1 MSLVELSLKRPVT
14 AIMFFVSM
22 VAIGLIA
29 SVRLPL
35 EQFPDV
41 NFPFMLVSIPYPGST
56 PQEVE
61 RSITRPIEEAL
72 ATLPGIKDMNSTS
85 RADGAEIVIQFSDFD
100 RDVAI
105 SANEAR
111 SRIDALRKDLPGDMQ
126 RYYVRRFSSG
136 DQPFLQIR
144 FTSSRNLT
152 NEYDMIERLFKRR
165 IERIPGI
172 ANVEITGASPSEIE
186 IAINPALLASHNV
199 GLNQLAAKLQAI
211 NFSVSAGQIDDG
223 VRRLRVQPVGEIRD
237 LDQLRNLVLNES
249 GLRLSDIAE
258 VRFKSQRESVWRR
271 LDLVPAVGVN
281 IQRERSANMVEVSK
295 LVMAE
300 MEKIGKEPELV
311 GIKTIIVQDQAES
324 VKRSIDEL
332 VEAGI
337 VGSLLSLFILFYFL
351 RHWAS
356 TLMVTLAIPI
366 CIVMTLGAMY
376 FLGVTLNVLSM
387 MGLLLGLGMLV
398 DNAVVVVESI
408 YQFREKYPNDPV
420 RCAIEG
426 TRGVQIAISAGTFTS
441 IIVFLPNL
449 FGEANMI
456 SIFLGQVAI
465 TITISLLCSW
475 LVAVSLIP
483 MISAHLKT
491 PPMLSRPDGFLPRL
505 IAKYGRLLR
514 WSLEH
519 RFKSL
524 LAIFLIVIVSLVPA
538 KFTEFDFFKNKA
550 KPELGLYFDWKGAYS
565 LEQMSEEILKVEK
578 YIDARR
584 DHFQVTQIYVFFA
597 EQGWGGVRLTLRNE
611 GSDLKTPG
619 EITEM
624 LRKELPKS
632 ARAEIGFDGGD
643 GPGGG
648 GNAAAEQKV
657 TFYLNGDSPEMLVK
671 IGTELLPALEKRL
684 ELTDVR
690 VNAGDENNEV
700 AVSVDRERAAY
711 FGFSAQEVAQYLGV
725 ALRGSPLREFR
736 RGNTEVP
743 VWVRFEGSE
752 QFSIDRLSSLNLTRA
767 DGVQVPLLSLVD
779 VKIKPGASQISRANR
794 QTSIAIDANINR
806 AGKFDKDAARKA
818 ISEVM
823 NQAKLNETHPGYSW
837 SEGNNFQEDDEA
849 QMQMLF
855 NLGIAMLLIFI
866 VMAALFESMLF
877 PAAIFSSIIFSV
889 LGIFWLFALTGT
901 TFTVMAFIGVL
912 VLMGVVVNNGI
923 VMLEHINLLRRNG
936 HSRTDALVL
945 GSKERLRPILM
956 TMGTTI
962 LGMLPLCFGG
972 SGIGGDGPSYAP
984 MARAVAGGLAFST
997 LVSLLFLPTIYAML
1011 DDVRQYVSSN
1021 IKRGRE
1027 RAKVFSEPK
1036 TETI

>member
-14 AIMFFVSM
+14 AIMFYVSM
-22 VAIGLIA
+22 VVIGLIA

-41 NFPFMLVSIPYPGST
+41 NFPFMMVSIPYPGST

-61 RSITRPIEEAL
+61 RSITRPVEETL
-72 ATLPGIKDMNSTS
+72 ATLPGIKTMNSTS
-85 RADGAEIVIQFSDFD
+85 RADGAEIQIQFTDFD

-111 SRIDALRKDLPGDMQ
+111 SRIDALRKDLPADIQ
-126 RYYVRRFSSG
+126 RYYVQRFSPS

-144 FTSSRNLT
+144 FASSRDLR
-152 NEYDMIERLFKRR
+152 NEYEMIERLFKRR
-165 IERIPGI
+165 IERIPGV

-186 IAINPALLASHNV
+186 IAINPASLGSHNI

-223 VRRLRVQPVGEIRD
+223 MRRLRVQPVGEIRN
-237 LDQLRNLVLNES
+237 LDELRNLVLNDT
-249 GLRLSDIAE
+249 GLRLSDIAQ
-258 VRFKSQRESVWRR
+258 VRFKPQRESIWRR
-271 LDLVPAVGVN
+271 LDLKPAVGVN
-281 IQRERSANMVEVSK
+281 IKRERSANLVAVSK
-295 LVMAE
+295 LVMEE
-300 MEKIGKEPELV
+300 MKKIQAEPELV
-311 GIKTIIVQDQAES
+311 GIKTIIVEDQAES
-324 VKRSIDEL
+324 VTRSINEL
-332 VEAGI
+332 VEAGLI
-337 VGSLLSLFILFYFL
+337 GSALSLFILFFFL
-351 RHWAS
+351 RHWPS

-376 FLGVTLNVLSM
+376 FIGITLNVLSM

-408 YQFREKYPNDPV
+408 YQYQEKYPNDPV

-426 TRGVQIAISAGTFTS
+426 TRSVQVAISAGTFTS

-456 SIFLGQVAI
+456 SIFLGQVAL

-491 PPMLSRPDGFLPRL
+491 PPMIGKTDGFIPRL
-505 IAKYGRLLR
+505 VARYGRLLR

-519 RFKSL
+519 RFKAL
-524 LAIFLIVIVSLVPA
+524 LAIFVIIAVSLIPA
-538 KFTEFDFFKNKA
+538 KYTEFDFFKNEA
-550 KPELGLYFDWKGAYS
+550 KPEINLFFDWKGAYS
-565 LEQMSEEILKVEK
+565 LEQMSEEVLKVEK

-584 DHFQVTQIYVFFA
+584 EHFQVTQIYVFFA

-611 GSDLKTPG
+611 GAGLKGPE
-619 EITEM
+619 EISEM

-632 ARAEIGFDGGD
+632 ARAEIGFQGG
-643 GPGGG
+643 GNGG

-657 TFYLNGDSPEMLVK
+657 TFYLNGDSPETLVQ
-671 IGTELLPALEKRL
+671 IGTELLPLLEKRP

-690 VNAGDENNEV
+690 VNSGDENSEV
-700 AVSVDRERAAY
+700 KVSVDRERAAY

-736 RGNTEVP
+736 QGNTEVP

-752 QFSIDRLSSLNLTRA
+752 EFSINRLSSLNLTRS

-779 VKIKPGASQISRANR
+779 VQIKPGASQISRADR
-794 QTSIAIDANINR
+794 QTSIAVDANINR

-818 ISEVM
+818 INEVM
-823 NQAKLNETHPGYSW
+823 NAAKLNETHPGYSW
-837 SEGNNFQEDDEA
+837 SEGNSFQEDDEA
-849 QMQMLF
+849 MQQMVF
-855 NLGIAMLLIFI
+855 NLGIAMVLIFI

-889 LGIFWLFALTGT
+889 FGIFWLFALTGT

-923 VMLEHINLLRRNG
+923 VMLEHINLLRRG
-936 HSRTDALVL
+936 GLSRTDALVQ

-956 TMGTTI
+956 TMGTAI

-997 LVSLLFLPTIYAML
+997 IVSLLFLPTIYAML
-1011 DDVRQYVSSN
+1011 DDVRQFVSSR

-1027 RAKVFSEPK
+1027 RAPVFSKPK
-1036 TETI
+1036 TELFE

>member
-1 MSLVELSLKRPVT
+1 MSLVELSLKRPIT
-14 AIMFFVSM
+14 AIMFYVSM

-35 EQFPDV
+35 EQFPEV
-41 NFPFMLVSIPYPGST
+41 NFPYMGVSIPYPGST

-61 RSITRPIEEAL
+61 RSITRPIEETL
-72 ATLPGIKDMNSTS
+72 ATLPGIKQMNSTS
-85 RADGAEIVIQFSDFD
+85 RADGAEIQIQFSDFD

-111 SRIDALRKDLPGDMQ
+111 SRIDAIRKDLPADMQ
-126 RYYVRRFSSG
+126 RYYVQRFSPS

-144 FTSSRNLT
+144 FASTRDLRH
-152 NEYDMIERLFKRR
+152 EYEMIERLFKRR

-186 IAINPALLASHNV
+186 IAINSASLGAHNI

-211 NFSVSAGQIDDG
+211 NFSVSAGQINDG

-237 LDQLRNLVLNES
+237 LDELRNLVLNQS

-258 VRFKSQRESVWRR
+258 VRFKAQRESIWRR
-271 LDLVPAVGVN
+271 LDLKPAVGVN
-281 IQRERSANMVEVSK
+281 IKRERSANLVAVSK

-300 MEKIGKEPELV
+300 LEKINQEPEIV
-311 GIKTIIVQDQAES
+311 GIKSIIVEDQAES
-324 VKRSIDEL
+324 VTRSIHEL
-332 VEAGI
+332 VESGI
-337 VGSLLSLFILFYFL
+337 IGSLLSLIILYFFL
-351 RHWAS
+351 RHWPS

-376 FLGVTLNVLSM
+376 FLGITLNVLSM

-408 YQFREKYPNDPV
+408 YQYREKYPNDPM

-426 TRGVQIAISAGTFTS
+426 TRSVQIAISAGTFTS
-441 IIVFLPNL
+441 IVVFLPNL

-456 SIFLGQVAI
+456 SIFLGQVAL

-491 PPMLSRPDGFLPRL
+491 PPMIGRPDGLIPRL
-505 IAKYGRLLR
+505 VARYGRLLL

-519 RFKSL
+519 RFKA
-524 LAIFLIVIVSLVPA
+524 LAAILLIVLVSLIPM
-538 KFTEFDFFKNKA
+538 KFTEFDFFKNEA
-550 KPELGLYFDWKGAYS
+550 KPEIELYFDWKGSYS
-565 LEQMSEEILKVEK
+565 LEQMSEEILKVEQ
-578 YIDARR
+578 YIDKRR
-584 DHFQVTQIYVFFA
+584 EHFQVTQIYVYFA

-611 GSDLKTPG
+611 GPGLKKPD
-619 EITEM
+619 EISEM

-632 ARAEIGFDGGD
+632 ARAEIGFQGGG
-643 GPGGG
+643 GPGG
-648 GNAAAEQKV
+648 GNAAGDQKV
-657 TFYLNGDSPEMLVK
+657 TFYLNGDSPEKLVQ
-671 IGTELLPALEKRL
+671 IGTELLPSLEKRA

-690 VNAGDENNEV
+690 VNAGDENSEIR
-700 AVSVDRERAAY
+700 VSVDRERAAY

-736 RGNTEVP
+736 RGTTEVP

-752 QFSIDRLSSLNLTRA
+752 QFSINSMSSLNLTRA
-767 DGVQVPLLSLVD
+767 DGVEVPLLSLVD
-779 VKIKPGASQISRANR
+779 VQIEPGASQISRANR

-823 NQAKLNETHPGYSW
+823 NSAKLNETHPGYSW
-837 SEGNNFQEDDEA
+837 SEGSSFQEDDEA
-849 QMQMLF
+849 TNQMLF
-855 NLGIAMLLIFI
+855 SLAIAMVMIFI

-889 LGIFWLFALTGT
+889 FGIFWLFALTGT

-923 VMLEHINLLRRNG
+923 VMLDHINVQRRKG
-936 HSRTDALVL
+936 LSRTDALVE

-956 TMGTTI
+956 TMGTAI

-984 MARAVAGGLAFST
+984 MARAVIGGLAFST
-997 LVSLLFLPTIYAML
+997 IVSLLFLPTIYAML
-1011 DDVRQYVSSN
+1011 DDVRQFVAGR
-1021 IKRGRE
+1021 IKKGRE
-1027 RAKVFSEPK
+1027 QAPVFLEPK

>member
-1 MSLVELSLKRPVT
+1 MSLVELSLKRPIT
-14 AIMFFVSM
+14 AIMFYVSM

-41 NFPFMLVSIPYPGST
+41 NFPFMMVSIPYPGST

-61 RSITRPIEEAL
+61 RSITRPVEETL
-72 ATLPGIKDMNSTS
+72 ATLPGIKQMNSTS
-85 RADGAEIVIQFSDFD
+85 RADGAEIQIQFSDFD

-111 SRIDALRKDLPGDMQ
+111 SRIDALRKDLPADMQ
-126 RYYVRRFSSG
+126 RYYVQRFSPS

-144 FTSSRNLT
+144 FASSRDLR
-152 NEYDMIERLFKRR
+152 NEYEMIERLFKRR

-186 IAINPALLASHNV
+186 IAINPSTLGAHNI

-237 LDQLRNLVLNES
+237 LDELRNLVLNES
-249 GLRLSDIAE
+249 GLRLSDIAQ
-258 VRFKSQRESVWRR
+258 VRFKAQRESIWRR
-271 LDLVPAVGVN
+271 LDLKPAVGVN
-281 IQRERSANMVEVSK
+281 IKRERSANLVAVSE

-300 MEKIGKEPELV
+300 LEKINQEPELV
-311 GIKTIIVQDQAES
+311 GIKSIIVEDQAES
-324 VKRSIDEL
+324 VTRSIHEL

-337 VGSLLSLFILFYFL
+337 IGSVLSLIILFFFL
-351 RHWAS
+351 RHWPS

-366 CIVMTLGAMY
+366 CIIMTLGAMY
-376 FLGVTLNVLSM
+376 FLGITLNVLSM

-408 YQFREKYPNDPV
+408 YQYREKYPNDPV

-426 TRGVQIAISAGTFTS
+426 TRSVQIAISAGTFTS
-441 IIVFLPNL
+441 IVVFLPNL

-456 SIFLGQVAI
+456 SIFLGQVAL

-491 PPMLSRPDGFLPRL
+491 PPMIGRHDGIIPRL
-505 IAKYGRLLR
+505 VVRYGRLLL
-514 WSLEH
+514 WSLQH
-519 RFKSL
+519 RFKAL
-524 LAIFLIVIVSLVPA
+524 AAILAIVLVSLIPI
-538 KFTEFDFFKNKA
+538 KFTEFDFFKNEA
-550 KPELGLYFDWKGAYS
+550 KPEIGLYFDWKGSYS
-565 LEQMSEEILKVEK
+565 LEQMSEEILKVEQ
-578 YIDARR
+578 YIDKRR

-611 GSDLKTPG
+611 GPGLKKPD
-619 EITEM
+619 EISEM

-632 ARAEIGFDGGD
+632 ARAEIGFDGG
-643 GPGGG
+643 GGNGG
-648 GNAAAEQKV
+648 GNAAGDQKV
-657 TFYLNGDSPEMLVK
+657 TFYLNGDSPETLVQ
-671 IGTELLPALEKRL
+671 IGTELLPLLEKRP

-690 VNAGDENNEV
+690 VNAGDENSEIK
-700 AVSVDRERAAY
+700 VSVDRERAAY

-736 RGNTEVP
+736 RGTTEVP

-752 QFSIDRLSSLNLTRA
+752 QFSINSLSSLNLTRA
-767 DGVQVPLLSLVD
+767 DGVKVPLLSLVN
-779 VKIKPGASQISRANR
+779 VQIKPGASQISRTNR
-794 QTSIAIDANINR
+794 QTSIAVDANINR
-806 AGKFDKDAARKA
+806 AGKFDKDSARKA
-818 ISEVM
+818 INEVM
-823 NQAKLNETHPGYSW
+823 NAAKLNETHPGYSW
-837 SEGNNFQEDDEA
+837 GEGSSFEEDDEA
-849 QMQMLF
+849 VQQMLF
-855 NLGIAMLLIFI
+855 SLGIAMLMIFI

-923 VMLEHINLLRRNG
+923 VMLDHINLQRRNG
-936 HSRTDALVL
+936 LSRTDALVE

-956 TMGTTI
+956 TMGTAI

-997 LVSLLFLPTIYAML
+997 IVSLLFLPTIYAML
-1011 DDVRQYVSSN
+1011 DDVRQFFVER
-1021 IKRGRE
+1021 IKQGRE
-1027 RAKVFSEPK
+1027 KAPVFSEPK
-1036 TETI
+1036 SETI

>member
-1 MSLVELSLKRPVT
+1 MTLAELSLKRPVT

-41 NFPFMLVSIPYPGST
+41 NFPFMFVSIPYPGST

-61 RSITRPIEEAL
+61 RSITRPVEETL

-85 RADGAEIVIQFSDFD
+85 RADGADIQIEFSDFD

-111 SRIDALRKDLPGDMQ
+111 SRIDALRKDLPADIQ
-126 RYYVRRFSSG
+126 RYFVQRFNPG
-136 DQPFLQIR
+136 DEAFLKLR
-144 FTSSRNLT
+144 FASARNLT
-152 NEYDMIERLFKRR
+152 TEYDMLDRLYKKR
-165 IERIPGI
+165 IERIPGV
-172 ANVEITGASPSEIE
+172 ASVEITGALPSEIE
-186 IAINPALLASHNV
+186 IAINPISLSAYNI

-237 LDQLRNLVLNES
+237 LEELKNLTLNTS
-249 GLRLSDIAE
+249 GLRLSDVAD
-258 VRFKSQRESVWRR
+258 VRFKQQRQTILRR
-271 LDLVPAVGVN
+271 LDLKPAVG
-281 IQRERSANMVEVSK
+281 IDIKRERSANLVEVSK

-300 MEKIGKEPELV
+300 IDIISSEPELIGV
-311 GIKTIIVQDQAES
+311 KTIVVEDQAES
-324 VKRSIDEL
+324 VKKSINEL
-332 VEAGI
+332 IEAGVI
-337 VGSLLSLFILFYFL
+337 GSLLSLFILYYFL
-351 RHWAS
+351 RHWPS

-366 CIVMTLGAMY
+366 CIIMTLGAMY
-376 FLGVTLNVLSM
+376 FFGITLNILSM

-408 YQFREKYPNDPV
+408 YQYREKYPNDPV

-426 TRGVQIAISAGTFTS
+426 TRGVQIAITAGTFTS
-441 IIVFLPNL
+441 IVVFLPNL
-449 FGEANMI
+449 FGEANII
-456 SIFLGQVAI
+456 SIYLGQVAL

-483 MISAHLKT
+483 MISAYLKT
-491 PPMLSRPDGFLPRL
+491 PPMVSHAHGFIPRL
-505 IAKYGRLLR
+505 LERYAGLLR

-524 LAIFLIVIVSLVPA
+524 LAIGLIVLVSMVPA
-538 KFTEFDFFKNKA
+538 KFTEFDFFKNEA
-550 KPELGLYFDWKGAYS
+550 RPEIGLYFDWKGSYS
-565 LEQMSEEILKVEK
+565 LDQMSEEVYKLEK
-578 YIDARR
+578 FVDERRERYQVKQLYIFA
-584 DHFQVTQIYVFFA
+584 A
-597 EQGWGGVRLTLRNE
+597 EQGWASLRITLNDPDSNSKSPE
-611 GSDLKTPG
+611 

-632 ARAEIGFDGGD
+632 ARAEVGFQGGG

-648 GNAAAEQKV
+648 GGAQDQKV
-657 TFYLNGDSPEMLVK
+657 TFYLNGDSPEKLIA
-671 IGTELLPALEKRL
+671 IGAELLPLLEARA

-690 VNAGDENNEV
+690 VNAGDENSEIK
-700 AVSVDRERAAY
+700 VSVDRERAAY

-736 RGNTEVP
+736 QGNTEVP
-743 VWVRFEGSE
+743 VWVRFEGAE
-752 QFSIDRLSSLNLTRA
+752 KFSVDRLSSLNLTRE

-779 VKIKPGASQISRANR
+779 VEIKPGASQISRSNR

-806 AGKFDKDAARKA
+806 KEDFNKDAAREA
-818 ISEVM
+818 IKQVM
-823 NQAKLNETHPGYSW
+823 NRSKLNETHPGYSW
-837 SEGNNFQEDDEA
+837 SEGRGFREDDEA

-855 NLGIAMLLIFI
+855 NLGIAMVLIFI
-866 VMAALFESMLF
+866 VMAALFESILF
-877 PAAIFSSIIFSV
+877 PSAIFSSIIFSW
-889 LGIFWLFALTGT
+889 LGIFWLFAFTGT
-901 TFTVMAFIGVL
+901 TFTIMAFIGML

-923 VMLEHINLLRRNG
+923 VMVDHINVLRRNG
-936 HSRTDALVL
+936 LSRTDALVQ

-984 MARAVAGGLAFST
+984 MARAVVGGLAFST
-997 LVSLLFLPTIYAML
+997 IVSLLFLPTIYAML
-1011 DDVRQYVSSN
+1011 DDLRQFVVSR
-1021 IKRGRE
+1021 IKQARE
-1027 RAKVFSEPK
+1027 KAMALPEKADAF
-1036 TETI
+1036 

>member
-1 MSLVELSLKRPVT
+1 MSLVELSLKRPIT

-41 NFPFMLVSIPYPGST
+41 NFPFMMVSIPYPGST

-61 RSITRPIEEAL
+61 RSITRPVEETL
-72 ATLPGIKDMNSTS
+72 ATLPGIKQMNSTS
-85 RADGAEIVIQFSDFD
+85 RADGAEIQIQFSDFD

-111 SRIDALRKDLPGDMQ
+111 SRIDALRKDLPADMQ
-126 RYYVRRFSSG
+126 RYFVQRFSPS

-144 FTSSRNLT
+144 FASSRDLR

-165 IERIPGI
+165 IERIPGV

-186 IAINPALLASHNV
+186 IAINPSTLGAHNV
-199 GLNQLAAKLQAI
+199 GLNELAAKLQAI

-237 LDQLRNLVLNES
+237 LDELRNLVLNES
-249 GLRLSDIAE
+249 GLRLSDIAQ
-258 VRFKSQRESVWRR
+258 VRFKAQRESIWRR
-271 LDLVPAVGVN
+271 LDLKPAVGVN
-281 IQRERSANMVEVSK
+281 IKRERSANLVAVSK

-300 MEKIGKEPELV
+300 LEKINQEPELV
-311 GIKTIIVQDQAES
+311 GIKSIIVEDQAES
-324 VKRSIDEL
+324 VTRSIKEL

-337 VGSLLSLFILFYFL
+337 IGSVLSLVILFFFL
-351 RHWAS
+351 RHWPS

-366 CIVMTLGAMY
+366 CIIMTLGAMY
-376 FLGVTLNVLSM
+376 FLGITLNILSM

-408 YQFREKYPNDPV
+408 YQYREKYPNDPI

-426 TRGVQIAISAGTFTS
+426 TRSVQIAISAGTFTS
-441 IIVFLPNL
+441 IVVFLPNL
-449 FGEANMI
+449 FGEANMM
-456 SIFLGQVAI
+456 SIFLGQVAL

-491 PPMLSRPDGFLPRL
+491 PPMIGRHEGIIPRL
-505 IAKYGRLLR
+505 VDRYGRLLL
-514 WSLEH
+514 WSLQH
-519 RFKSL
+519 RFKA
-524 LAIFLIVIVSLVPA
+524 LAAIVVIVLVSLIPI
-538 KFTEFDFFKNKA
+538 KFTEFDFFKNEA
-550 KPELGLYFDWKGAYS
+550 KPEIGLYFDWKGSYS
-565 LEQMSEEILKVEK
+565 LEQMSEEILKVEQ
-578 YIDARR
+578 YIDKHRE
-584 DHFQVTQIYVFFA
+584 HFQVTQIYVFFA

-611 GSDLKTPG
+611 GPG
-619 EITEM
+619 LMKPDEISEM

-632 ARAEIGFDGGD
+632 ARAEIGFDGG
-643 GPGGG
+643 GGNGG
-648 GNAAAEQKV
+648 GNAAGDQKV
-657 TFYLNGDSPEMLVK
+657 TFYLNGDSPETLVQ
-671 IGTELLPALEKRL
+671 IGTELLPSLEKRP

-690 VNAGDENNEV
+690 VNSGDENSEV
-700 AVSVDRERAAY
+700 RVSVDRERAAY

-736 RGNTEVP
+736 RGTTEVP

-752 QFSIDRLSSLNLTRA
+752 QFSINSLSSLNLTRA
-767 DGVQVPLLSLVD
+767 DGVKVPLLSLVN
-779 VKIKPGASQISRANR
+779 VQVKPGASQISRSNR

-806 AGKFDKDAARKA
+806 AGKFDKDSARKA

-823 NQAKLNETHPGYSW
+823 NAAKLNETHPGYSW
-837 SEGNNFQEDDEA
+837 GEGSGFQDDDEA
-849 QMQMLF
+849 MQQMVFSLA
-855 NLGIAMLLIFI
+855 IAMLMIFI

-877 PAAIFSSIIFSV
+877 PAAIFSSIVFSV

-901 TFTVMAFIGVL
+901 TFTIMAFIGVL

-923 VMLEHINLLRRNG
+923 VMLEHINLLRRSG
-936 HSRTDALVL
+936 ATRTEALVQ

-956 TMGTTI
+956 TMGTAI

-997 LVSLLFLPTIYAML
+997 IVSLLFLPTIYAML
-1011 DDVRQYVSSN
+1011 DDIRQFVSSM

-1027 RAKVFSEPK
+1027 KAPVFSEPK
-1036 TETI
+1036 IEAN

>member
-1 MSLVELSLKRPVT
+1 MSLVELSLKRPIT

-41 NFPFMLVSIPYPGST
+41 NFPFMGVSIPYPGST

-61 RSITRPIEEAL
+61 RSITRPVEETL
-72 ATLPGIKDMNSTS
+72 ATLPGIKQMNSTS
-85 RADGAEIVIQFSDFD
+85 RADGAEIQIQFSDFD

-111 SRIDALRKDLPGDMQ
+111 SRIDALRKDLPADMQ
-126 RYYVRRFSSG
+126 RYFVQRFSPS

-144 FTSSRNLT
+144 FASSRDLRT
-152 NEYDMIERLFKRR
+152 EYDLIERLFKRR
-165 IERIPGI
+165 IERIPGV
-172 ANVEITGASPSEIE
+172 ASVEITGASPSEIE
-186 IAINPALLASHNV
+186 IAINPSTLGAHNI
-199 GLNQLAAKLQAI
+199 GLNELAAKLQAI

-237 LDQLRNLVLNES
+237 LDELRNLVLNQQ
-249 GLRLSDIAE
+249 GLRLSDIAQ
-258 VRFKSQRESVWRR
+258 VRFKAQRESIWRR
-271 LDLVPAVGVN
+271 LDLKPAVGVN
-281 IQRERSANMVEVSK
+281 IKRERSANLVAVSK
-295 LVMAE
+295 LVMTE
-300 MEKIGKEPELV
+300 LEKINQEPELV
-311 GIKTIIVQDQAES
+311 GIKSIIVEDQAES
-324 VKRSIDEL
+324 VTRSISEL
-332 VEAGI
+332 IEAGI
-337 VGSLLSLFILFYFL
+337 IGSVLSLVILFFFL
-351 RHWAS
+351 RHWPS

-366 CIVMTLGAMY
+366 CIIMTLGAMY
-376 FLGVTLNVLSM
+376 FLGITLNILSM

-408 YQFREKYPNDPV
+408 YQYREKYPNDPI

-426 TRGVQIAISAGTFTS
+426 TRSVQIAISAGTFTS

-449 FGEANMI
+449 FGEANML
-456 SIFLGQVAI
+456 SIFLGQVAL

-491 PPMLSRPDGFLPRL
+491 PPMIGRHEGIIPRL
-505 IAKYGRLLR
+505 VERYGRLLT
-514 WSLEH
+514 WSLQH
-519 RFKSL
+519 RFKAL
-524 LAIFLIVIVSLVPA
+524 AAILAIVLVSLIPI
-538 KFTEFDFFKNKA
+538 KYTEFDFFKNEA
-550 KPELGLYFDWKGAYS
+550 KPEIGMYFDWKGSYS
-565 LEQMSEEILKVEK
+565 LEQMSEEILKVEQ
-578 YIDARR
+578 YIDKRR
-584 DHFQVTQIYVFFA
+584 DHFQVTQIYVYFA

-611 GSDLKTPG
+611 GPG
-619 EITEM
+619 LMKPDEISEM

-632 ARAEIGFDGGD
+632 ARAEIGFN
-643 GPGGG
+643 GG
-648 GNAAAEQKV
+648 GNGGGNDAGDQKV
-657 TFYLNGDSPEMLVK
+657 TFYLNGDSPETLVQ
-671 IGTELLPALEKRL
+671 IGNELLPSLEKRP

-690 VNAGDENNEV
+690 VNAGDENSEV
-700 AVSVDRERAAY
+700 RVSVDRERAAY

-736 RGNTEVP
+736 RGTTEVP

-752 QFSIDRLSSLNLTRA
+752 QFSINSLSSLNLTRA
-767 DGVQVPLLSLVD
+767 DGVKVPLLSLVD
-779 VKIKPGASQISRANR
+779 VQVKPGASQISRSNR

-818 ISEVM
+818 IGEVM
-823 NQAKLNETHPGYSW
+823 NAAKLNETHPGYSW
-837 SEGNNFQEDDEA
+837 GEGSGFQDDDEA
-849 QMQMLF
+849 VGQMKF
-855 NLGIAMLLIFI
+855 KLGIAMIMIFI
-866 VMAALFESMLF
+866 VMAALFESLLF
-877 PAAIFSSIIFSV
+877 PAAIFSSIVFSV

-901 TFTVMAFIGVL
+901 TFTIMAFIGVL

-923 VMLEHINLLRRNG
+923 VMLEHINLLRRTGATRNE
-936 HSRTDALVL
+936 ALVQ

-956 TMGTTI
+956 TMGTAI

-997 LVSLLFLPTIYAML
+997 IVSLLFLPTIYAML
-1011 DDVRQYVSSN
+1011 DDIRQFVSAM

-1027 RAKVFSEPK
+1027 QAPVFSKPK
-1036 TETI
+1036 TEMH